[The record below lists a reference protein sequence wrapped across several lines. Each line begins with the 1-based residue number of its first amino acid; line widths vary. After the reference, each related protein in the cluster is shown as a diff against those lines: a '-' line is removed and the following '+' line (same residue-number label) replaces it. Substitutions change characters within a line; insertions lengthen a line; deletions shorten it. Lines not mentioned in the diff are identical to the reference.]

1 MIDISS
7 IVHSGQPSQT
17 LIAEWDAAMRS
28 VGCAIVVGHGVDPA
42 IGNELYVKAQEFFR
56 HPVEEKLKYK
66 TGKSFGAGCGYTPSG
81 VEASSGTGQGV
92 YY

>member
-7 IVHSGQPSQT
+7 IVLFGQPSQT

-28 VGCAIVVGHGVDPA
+28 VGCAIMVGHGVDPA
-42 IGNELYVKAQEFFR
+42 MGNELYVKAQEFFR
-56 HPVEEKLKYK
+56 RPAEEKLKYK
-66 TGKSFGAGCGYTPSG
+66 NGQSFGTGGYTPSG

-92 YY
+92 N